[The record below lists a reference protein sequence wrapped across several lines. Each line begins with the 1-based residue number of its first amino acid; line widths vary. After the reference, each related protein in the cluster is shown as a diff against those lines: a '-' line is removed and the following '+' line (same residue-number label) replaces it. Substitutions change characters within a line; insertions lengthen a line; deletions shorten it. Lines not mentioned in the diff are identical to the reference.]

1 MDLKVLS
8 GGAAKAVVAA
18 AGPYFLE
25 RTGSRIQG
33 EFGAVGVMEERLRR
47 GDACDVAILTATLVE
62 ALAASGQLEGGSAR
76 PLGRV
81 RTGIA
86 VRAGD
91 PLPDVAER
99 ASLAAALAAADAVYF
114 PDPLRATAGIHFVR
128 VLQQLGIH
136 DAIAPRLRPYPNGA
150 AAMQALA
157 QAGGRR
163 PMGCTQVTE
172 ILYTEGVTLVAPLPV
187 EFELATVYTAAV
199 CTRATQVAHARQ
211 LVELLSGLQ
220 LSAFRAGAGFEP

>member
-8 GGAAKAVVAA
+8 GGAAKALVAA
-18 AGPYFLE
+18 AEPRFAE
-25 RTGSRIQG
+25 RTGSHIEG

-62 ALAASGQLEGGSAR
+62 ALANSGQLEGESAR
-76 PLGRV
+76 PLGCV

-86 VRAGD
+86 VRSGD
-91 PLPDVAER
+91 PLPDVSGR
-99 ASLAAALAAADAVYF
+99 LSLAAALSAAGTIYF

-128 VLQQLGIH
+128 VLRELGIH
-136 DAIAPRLRPYPNGA
+136 DAIAARLRPYPNGA
-150 AAMQALA
+150 AAMLALA
-157 QAGGRR
+157 QAAETQAI
-163 PMGCTQVTE
+163 GCTQVTE

-187 EFELATVYTAAV
+187 EFELSTVYTAAV
-199 CTRATQVAHARQ
+199 CTRAADPSLAGQ
-211 LVELLSGLQ
+211 LVALLSGAE